1 MLQWISTKSC
11 VEVSVGWTL
20 ESFKNITD
28 PAVPIS
34 SLLGVCAE
42 NQWNPSELLIDKMRV
57 FSPNIDQKLHIWPA
71 KVIIPK
77 LLFSDPEVK
86 IGQEACKKSRDM
98 IAKEDLKSKK
108 LEILSC
114 NPWRSCMHSTLW
126 KHLDAERTYGNCLE
140 SARVG
145 PTLRVRGA
153 SKTLCPTLVGIGI
166 QLRVVVK

>member
-1 MLQWISTKSC
+1 MDLHQKLRGGFSRSD
-11 VEVSVGWTL
+11 L

-42 NQWNPSELLIDKMRV
+42 NQWKPSELLIDKMRV

-108 LEILSC
+108 LEILST
-114 NPWRSCMHSTLW
+114 SVF
-126 KHLDAERTYGNCLE
+126 LE
-140 SARVG
+140 CSRHDLNLLFD
-145 PTLRVRGA
+145 TA
-153 SKTLCPTLVGIGI
+153 SPQALILCVSKPAAKYFPECKTLISHQI
-166 QLRVVVK
+166 